1 MLLKCGALESPLD
14 FKEIKPVNPKGS
26 QPWRFLGRIDAET
39 EALIL
44 WPPDVRSRLIGKDP
58 NAGKD
63 WGKKEKEMTKDE
75 MVGWHHWL
83 SGHEFEP
90 APGDSEGREAW
101 CAAVHGVAKIWTQ
114 LSDWTTTETKH
125 LWTWF
130 SPSQFQKSLLPC
142 YLSQEVA
149 TVLLLPALDFQYS
162 TLKSIEVQ
170 YNSWCFW
177 AIPAILP
184 LLLHLLLDTLGWK

>member
-1 MLLKCGALESPLD
+1 MLEKTLESPLD
-14 FKEIKPVNPKGS
+14 SKVIKPVNPEEN
-26 QPWRFLGRIDAET
+26 QPWIFIGRIGAEV

-44 WPPDVRSRLIGKDP
+44 WPPDVKSFSWLEKTLMLGKTGQEE
-58 NAGKD
+58 NGAT
-63 WGKKEKEMTKDE
+63 EDE

-149 TVLLLPALDFQYS
+149 TVSLLPALDFQYS
-162 TLKSIEVQ
+162 LHFWIIPIWKCHLFLLGFWLTQDRCWKWFQET
-170 YNSWCFW
+170 NS
-177 AIPAILP
+177 
-184 LLLHLLLDTLGWK
+184 